1 MMAKTNV
8 SIFFRSRNRIIHA
21 VCQIRHNL
29 SIKRS
34 KEFFKEFFLDLPT
47 LIRGF
52 EFRPRNL
59 GRRVSGWLP
68 NFRSKQTK
76 GSFCSRKGEE
86 ETLSENIPPKIFSAA
101 EKLTTLLLE
110 TRHDFPREKKR
121 ILEISGLCEWFT
133 GEGIFSR
140 ERYRENNGPIN
151 VPNVRNLLLYSVSRG
166 SVQPDDHL
174 PAGGGRKRETK

>member
-8 SIFFRSRNRIIHA
+8 SIFLRSNRIINA

-34 KEFFKEFFLDLPT
+34 KEFFKEKFFLDLPT

-59 GRRVSGWLP
+59 GRHLSGWLP

-110 TRHDFPREKKR
+110 TRHDFPREKKKNLGNFWPLWMIHR
-121 ILEISGLCEWFT
+121 G
-133 GEGIFSR
+133 R
-140 ERYRENNGPIN
+140 EYF
-151 VPNVRNLLLYSVSRG
+151 RG
-166 SVQPDDHL
+166 SVI
-174 PAGGGRKRETK
+174 GRTTAL

>member
-34 KEFFKEFFLDLPT
+34 KEFFKEFFLHLPT

-59 GRRVSGWLP
+59 GRRLSGWLP

-133 GEGIFSR
+133 EGGNIFEGALSGEQR
-140 ERYRENNGPIN
+140 PY
-151 VPNVRNLLLYSVSRG
+151 
-166 SVQPDDHL
+166 
-174 PAGGGRKRETK
+174 KRPKRP

>member
-8 SIFFRSRNRIIHA
+8 SIFLRSNRIINA

-34 KEFFKEFFLDLPT
+34 KEFFKEFFLHLPT
-47 LIRGF
+47 LRIWISAKESWPPLKWMSAKLSIETNKGFFLFEERRG
-52 EFRPRNL
+52 
-59 GRRVSGWLP
+59 GDVKWKYST
-68 NFRSKQTK
+68 Q
-76 GSFCSRKGEE
+76 
-86 ETLSENIPPKIFSAA
+86 NILCCREINDIVIGN
-101 EKLTTLLLE
+101 E
-110 TRHDFPREKKR
+110 TRFPERRKR

>member
-8 SIFFRSRNRIIHA
+8 SIFLRSNRIINA

-68 NFRSKQTK
+68 NFRCYWKRDTIS
-76 GSFCSRKGEE
+76 
-86 ETLSENIPPKIFSAA
+86 
-101 EKLTTLLLE
+101 
-110 TRHDFPREKKR
+110 REKKKESWKFLASVNDSQR
-121 ILEISGLCEWFT
+121 
-133 GEGIFSR
+133 EGIFSR

>member
-34 KEFFKEFFLDLPT
+34 KEFFKEKFFLDLPT

-59 GRRVSGWLP
+59 GRHLSGWLP

-121 ILEISGLCEWFT
+121 ILEISGLCE
-133 GEGIFSR
+133 
-140 ERYRENNGPIN
+140 
-151 VPNVRNLLLYSVSRG
+151 
-166 SVQPDDHL
+166 
-174 PAGGGRKRETK
+174 

>member
-8 SIFFRSRNRIIHA
+8 SIFLRSNRIIHA

-34 KEFFKEFFLDLPT
+34 KEFFKEFFLHLPT

-59 GRRVSGWLP
+59 GRHLSGWLP

-76 GSFCSRKGEE
+76 SSFYSKKGEE
-86 ETLSENIPPKIFSAA
+86 GKGETLSENIPPKIFSAA

-110 TRHDFPREKKR
+110 TRHDFPREEKESWKF
-121 ILEISGLCEWFT
+121 LASVND
-133 GEGIFSR
+133 SR
-140 ERYRENNGPIN
+140 GRE
-151 VPNVRNLLLYSVSRG
+151 YFRG
-166 SVQPDDHL
+166 SVI
-174 PAGGGRKRETK
+174 GRTTAL